1 MEIDFSILD
10 TIPPLP
16 NDFRAKVSEIDV
28 DKEMEELQKEI
39 DSISTDKMP
48 FDKYDYI
55 CIFATAI
62 VEIATDFF
70 ICYPT
75 NPNSLASKFNSSD
88 NPLGKWCNDHI
99 HEGINHQ
106 NNPIDFQGRF
116 DQNGN
121 QIFGSGHEGP
131 TISFGGPDHRQLTY
145 DHDLLRF
152 FHALKDYKTGT
163 FNDGGYVN
171 IDGKSVF
178 VEVCTKLNAKGNPF
192 SPTDNPLWALI
203 CHLFADFWSTKGLP
217 IPGWS
222 FLSHCSDRE
231 VRQWA
236 ADTYREGF
244 NFRTELL
251 KNVPVAL
258 SELIIRL
265 YCYAR
270 FRDKDQPGHVYRFN
284 GVEYSK
290 EAYHYKR
297 KQMLLF
303 THAIALSFSIGKAVI
318 TENPLMVNTAV
329 MLRVFQLSINI
340 IKDEINYNHRVLSK
354 MTLEQYKNRLLQS
367 KYIVVGLENIYY
379 TANYQRLALKIQ
391 ERTNLLIKKRQ
402 EDGLE
407 LMKLQMK
414 YNSIKEKNEQ
424 MKESNNEEI
433 DELMK
438 KTTYVD
444 NPDITIDDLVNS
456 NDVDVDNI
464 TLDELIK

>member
-1 MEIDFSILD
+1 MTIDFNILN
-10 TIPPLP
+10 TIEPLP
-16 NDFRAKVSEIDV
+16 DDFKEKVDEMNIENEIGQI
-28 DKEMEELQKEI
+28 QKEI

-48 FDKYDYI
+48 FDRYDYY
-55 CIFATAI
+55 CIYATAI

-70 ICYPT
+70 VCDPT
-75 NPNSLASKFNSSD
+75 KPYTLASKFNSSD
-88 NPLGKWCNDHI
+88 NPLGKWCNEYI

-152 FHALKDYKTGT
+152 FYALKDYKTGT

-171 IDGKSVF
+171 IDGKSIF

-222 FLSHCSDRE
+222 FLSHCSDRK
-231 VRQWA
+231 VREWA

-284 GVEYSK
+284 GIEYSI
-290 EAYHYKR
+290 EEYHYKR

-303 THAIALSFSIGKAVI
+303 THAIALTISLGKAVI
-318 TENPLMVNTAV
+318 AKNPLQVNTA
-329 MLRVFQLSINI
+329 MILRVFQLTLNI
-340 IKDEINYNHRVLSK
+340 FKDEVNYNHRVLIK
-354 MTLEQYKNRLLQS
+354 TTLEQYKTRLEQS

-379 TANYQRLALKIQ
+379 TANYQRLAIEIQ
-391 ERTNLLIKKRQ
+391 KRTDLLIKKRQ
-402 EDGLE
+402 DDSLE

-414 YNSIKEKNEQ
+414 YNLIKERNEQ
-424 MKESNNEEI
+424 LRESNNEEI

-444 NPDITIDDLVNS
+444 NPEISIEDLVNS

-464 TLDELIK
+464 TLGELIK